1 MTVVASP
8 IKGDATFLWLF
19 KQKILNLYYM
29 KYTDKIVIIGAAGV
43 NAVTKLIENEYPD
56 EYLVDKDVQF
66 KWETEIED
74 IDFKTEEIILKD

>member
-1 MTVVASP
+1 
-8 IKGDATFLWLF
+8 
-19 KQKILNLYYM
+19 M